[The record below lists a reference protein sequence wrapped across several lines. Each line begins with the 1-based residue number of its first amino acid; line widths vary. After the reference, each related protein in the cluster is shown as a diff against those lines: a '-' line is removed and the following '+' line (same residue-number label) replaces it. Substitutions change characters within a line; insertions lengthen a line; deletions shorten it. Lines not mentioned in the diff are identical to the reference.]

1 MKILKRYILELCF
14 ILSFALP
21 FLKGANA
28 DNGRRFVE
36 TYYGFTFLMEHA
48 IVTAIFICSL
58 LIAWLLKKRWTK
70 RLAAGS
76 YVFLVLMDCYRGLFI
91 PHVTRRFNPTLDKF
105 GNPDKN
111 VSVGLLS
118 KHPVG
123 NFVDNK
129 VFEG

>member
-1 MKILKRYILELCF
+1 MACCWKL
-14 ILSFALP
+14 
-21 FLKGANA
+21 FLF
-28 DNGRRFVE
+28 DF
-36 TYYGFTFLMEHA
+36 
-48 IVTAIFICSL
+48 
-58 LIAWLLKKRWTK
+58 
-70 RLAAGS
+70 
-76 YVFLVLMDCYRGLFI
+76 MDCDRGLFI
-91 PHVTRRFNPTLDKF
+91 PYVIRRFDTPLDKF

>member
-1 MKILKRYILELCF
+1 MACCWK
-14 ILSFALP
+14 LSIF
-21 FLKGANA
+21 
-28 DNGRRFVE
+28 DFV
-36 TYYGFTFLMEHA
+36 
-48 IVTAIFICSL
+48 
-58 LIAWLLKKRWTK
+58 
-70 RLAAGS
+70 
-76 YVFLVLMDCYRGLFI
+76 DCYRGLFI
-91 PHVTRRFNPTLDKF
+91 PYVIRRFDTTLDKF

>member
-1 MKILKRYILELCF
+1 MKILKRYILEVCF

-21 FLKGANA
+21 FIKGVNA

-48 IVTAIFICSL
+48 ILTAVFI
-58 LIAWLLKKRWTK
+58 
-70 RLAAGS
+70 
-76 YVFLVLMDCYRGLFI
+76 CYRGLFI

-105 GNPDKN
+105 GNPDTN
-111 VSVGLLS
+111 LSVGLLS
-118 KHPVG
+118 KHLVG

-129 VFEG
+129 AFEGKEIKMCQTIDYEISSPTCFVIRL